1 MNIEHIFNTYFNG
14 ETNFVTPNIY
24 DYDYK
29 SFGDKILL
37 IEKSKGKGFISNQT
51 IFGCTTLIYIPK
63 KNSVQ
68 RIDLS
73 QCFYSKQEINT
84 YIKNINSN
92 TINNATVYGEIK
104 TIR

>member
-37 IEKSKGKGFISNQT
+37 IEKSKGEGFISNKT
-51 IFGCTTLIYIPK
+51 IFGCTTLIYTPK
-63 KNSVQ
+63 TKEVQ

-73 QCFYSKQEINT
+73 QCFYSKKEIDE
-84 YIKNINSN
+84 YIKRIDN
-92 TINNATVYGEIK
+92 TLFNNAQTYGETKIIK
-104 TIR
+104 